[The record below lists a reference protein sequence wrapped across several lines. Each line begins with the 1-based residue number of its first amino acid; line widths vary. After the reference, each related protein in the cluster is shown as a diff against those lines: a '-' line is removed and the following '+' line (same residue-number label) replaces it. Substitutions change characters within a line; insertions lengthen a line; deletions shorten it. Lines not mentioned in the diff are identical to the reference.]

1 MGKWKRERDG
11 KRRHIVRSQKY
22 LWYQREREGGKSE
35 RTTGKASN
43 KSDQKLPN
51 LLGLR
56 EKAREGEVHCREAA
70 DSKRGRLKEIKVRQ
84 EQREQE

>member
-1 MGKWKRERDG
+1 MEKKERG
-11 KRRHIVRSQKY
+11 ERRNNVRSKKCM
-22 LWYQREREGGKSE
+22 WYQRERESRKSE

-56 EKAREGEVHCREAA
+56 EKAREGEVHCRLREAA
-70 DSKRGRLKEIKVRQ
+70 D
-84 EQREQE
+84 